1 LRRNWEVTGGLQFS
15 IGFSFHCRLGSAKTG
30 SPYITGKAPKHAEG
44 FWRKISALLVL
55 GMNLNMKPLVSRS
68 NSYHD
73 SAMPKSLMLFGSVAR
88 DEAQTDS
95 DVDLLV
101 EFDRPVG
108 LFTFVRLKRYLEE
121 ILESSVDLGTPDSL
135 KPYLREPVF
144 REAIR
149 AF

>member
-1 LRRNWEVTGGLQFS
+1 MRQQEVL
-15 IGFSFHCRLGSAKTG
+15 AV
-30 SPYITGKAPKHAEG
+30 
-44 FWRKISALLVL
+44 LVNHQSSL
-55 GMNLNMKPLVSRS
+55 KDFGV
-68 NSYHD
+68 
-73 SAMPKSLMLFGSVAR
+73 KSLMLFGSVAR
-88 DEAQTDS
+88 DEARPDS

-101 EFDRPVG
+101 EFDRPIG

-121 ILESSVDLGTPDSL
+121 ILERSVDLGTPDSL

>member
-1 LRRNWEVTGGLQFS
+1 MQKQEVLTL
-15 IGFSFHCRLGSAKTG
+15 LE
-30 SPYITGKAPKHAEG
+30 KHQNTLKDFG
-44 FWRKISALLVL
+44 V
-55 GMNLNMKPLVSRS
+55 
-68 NSYHD
+68 
-73 SAMPKSLMLFGSVAR
+73 KSMMLFGSVAR
-88 DEAQTDS
+88 DEARTDS

-108 LFTFVRLKRYLEE
+108 LLTFVRLKRYLEE